1 MNATKL
7 LKQQHRQVKNLFKQ
21 LKKTEDATVRK
32 QLLGEI
38 ARRLQTHMTVE
49 EELFYPAVRDGVGN
63 KKVQEMVPE
72 AYEEHH
78 VVKLVLNELP
88 QISAMDERFEAKMT
102 VLEELIDHHVE
113 EEEREMFKAAQ
124 RLGADEL
131 DILGQRMERRARS
144 VGGTTSSAADD
155 FDDFD
160 EEASSDRTGEA
171 R

>member
-1 MNATKL
+1 
-7 LKQQHRQVKNLFKQ
+7 
-21 LKKTEDATVRK
+21 
-32 QLLGEI
+32 
-38 ARRLQTHMTVE
+38 
-49 EELFYPAVRDGVGN
+49 
-63 KKVQEMVPE
+63 MVPE

-113 EEEREMFKAAQ
+113 EEEKEMFKAAQ

-131 DILGQRMERRARS
+131 DILGQRMEQRARS